1 MSDFNY
7 DGVHNLE
14 RDNPGQIE
22 FNRRKNV
29 EQDQRLSTLTSQVN
43 ELITQVPAGFL
54 PRLYYAL
61 TRGEQKFRF
70 IIDQEFGV
78 ENIPGNIGDAF
89 ELVSPMESQNYIP
102 AVATKISATAIKI
115 IIQGDY
121 NLNVDDFDL
130 INMATGDIL
139 SVTLPNALALQNASY
154 LGDFDAQNSK
164 GKQVTVLYDI
174 ETNEQNVI
182 FASVDFSG
190 DGIYNWIRIGGYVN
204 GVSGKNIFG
213 VTLANIEAVSHV
225 AIIGDLLLAGT
236 QFNYGNI
243 SFNIGDLAEVT
254 GVNPLSIVYR
264 GNIRG
269 EQGAQGP
276 AGATGATGQ
285 NGLTPRILNGTW
297 WLGDEDTGVVA
308 QGQNGTNGQDGQ
320 SFMIASGL
328 FSAPAN
334 LNNPNNIGPAGE
346 TLQQL
351 PTLPSSDISGKA
363 YIVFDPITTPL
374 NPYYDLYFAN
384 DGDQNWTILHP
395 FSGIKGQDGTNG
407 FTPYIQGNNWYIN
420 GQNTGV
426 SATGPQGP
434 QGDRGLNP
442 MGNWVAENEYFVD
455 DLVTYNGSSYLCINN
470 HSGVITPPNTDALN
484 WLLFTAK
491 GETGSQGPAG
501 ATGATGPTGP
511 AGATGAPGPA
521 GEAIIINSPA
531 TATNGVISL
540 ENVAKLQAFVYNY
553 IVFNGENYYLN
564 GNGHTAGYLTYSNIE
579 YENNVM
585 TVKTIT
591 ITISTGGWVL
601 NELSPASV
609 DSLDNREQ
617 SEILYD
623 RYDPAKDWG
632 YSGGIPDATT
642 ITRDFSKYKKLIFYT
657 TGYPTGTSL
666 IVDTSAIRDNTG
678 NEIDASICRYILYD
692 SNSGFFAYVF
702 RITMPLNLSSFHV
715 STTRMHLGSGTIIGE
730 GTISK
735 IEGIY

>member
-70 IIDQEFGV
+70 IIYQEFGV

-89 ELVSPMESQNYIP
+89 ELISQIETQNYIP
-102 AVATKISATAIKI
+102 AVATKINATTIKI
-115 IIQGDY
+115 TIQGDY
-121 NLNVDDFDL
+121 NLNVNDFKL
-130 INMATGDIL
+130 INMATGDFL
-139 SVTLPNALALQNASY
+139 NVTLPNALSLQNASY

-213 VTLANIEAVSHV
+213 VTLANIEAVSHIAV
-225 AIIGDLLLAGT
+225 VGDLLLAGT
-236 QFNYGNI
+236 QFNYNNI

-276 AGATGATGQ
+276 AGATGTPGQ
-285 NGLTPRILNGTW
+285 NGLTPKIINGTW
-297 WLGDEDTGVVA
+297 WLGDKDTGVKA
-308 QGQNGTNGQDGQ
+308 LGLDGTNGQNGQ
-320 SFMIASGL
+320 SFLIQSGL
-328 FSAPAN
+328 YSAPNN
-334 LNNPNNIGPAGE
+334 LNNPNNVGPNGE

-363 YIVFDPITTPL
+363 CVVFDPITTPL

-384 DGDQNWTILHP
+384 NGDSNWTQIHP
-395 FSGIKGQDGTNG
+395 FTGLKGQDGRNG

-434 QGDRGLNP
+434 QGDKGLKP
-442 MGNWVAENEYFVD
+442 MGNWVAENEYYVD

-470 HSGVITPPNTDALN
+470 HSGVTTPPNSDTIN

-491 GETGSQGPAG
+491 GDTGPQGPVGATGATGPRGPAG
-501 ATGATGPTGP
+501 ATGAVATVVQTTGN
-511 AGATGAPGPA
+511 ATDSVMSQNAVTAELESRAKSDASNLSDEDVSSWANKFYPVGSIYLSVNDA
-521 GEAIIINSPA
+521 SPA
-531 TATNGVISL
+531 SFLGGTWEQIKDCFLWASGDTTSITYTENGVSVTKSL
-540 ENVAKLQAFVYNY
+540 
-553 IVFNGENYYLN
+553 
-564 GNGHTAGYLTYSNIE
+564 TAG
-579 YENNVM
+579 
-585 TVKTIT
+585 
-591 ITISTGGWVL
+591 STGGETTHTLTVD
-601 NELSPASV
+601 EMPTHTHTTSEFTTPAGQMSASSGTV
-609 DSLDNREQ
+609 
-617 SEILYD
+617 
-623 RYDPAKDWG
+623 AWWT
-632 YSGGIPDATT
+632 GGI
-642 ITRDFSKYKKLIFYT
+642 
-657 TGYPTGTSL
+657 
-666 IVDTSAIRDNTG
+666 
-678 NEIDASICRYILYD
+678 
-692 SNSGFFAYVF
+692 
-702 RITMPLNLSSFHV
+702 
-715 STTRMHLGSGTIIGE
+715 GSGT
-730 GTISK
+730 GTTGGSQAHNNMPPYLAVYMWKRIA
-735 IEGIY
+735 

>member
-89 ELVSPMESQNYIP
+89 ELVSPIETQNYIP
-102 AVATKISATAIKI
+102 AVATKINATTIKI
-115 IIQGDY
+115 TIQGDY
-121 NLNVDDFDL
+121 NLNVNDFNL

-139 SVTLPNALALQNASY
+139 NVTLPNALALQNASY

-225 AIIGDLLLAGT
+225 AVVGDLLLAGT

-254 GVNPLSIVYR
+254 GVNPLSIAYR

-269 EQGAQGP
+269 EQGTQGP
-276 AGATGATGQ
+276 AGVTGTPGV
-285 NGLTPRILNGTW
+285 NGITPTIRNGTW

-320 SFMIASGL
+320 SFMVASGL

-334 LNNPNNIGPAGE
+334 LNNPNNVGPAGE

-384 DGDQNWTILHP
+384 NGDQIWTILHP
-395 FSGIKGQDGTNG
+395 FTGIKGKDGTNG

-434 QGDRGLNP
+434 QGDKGLNP

-455 DLVTYNGSSYLCINN
+455 DIVTYNGSSYICINN
-470 HSGVITPPNTDALN
+470 HSGVVTPPNSDTLN

-491 GETGSQGPAG
+491 GDTGPQGPVGATGATGPRGPAG
-501 ATGATGPTGP
+501 ATGAVATVVQTTGT
-511 AGATGAPGPA
+511 ATGSVMSQNAVTTELESRAKSDASNLTNENIASWANKFFPVGS
-521 GEAIIINSPA
+521 IYMSVNSTSPA
-531 TATNGVISL
+531 SLFGGTWERIKDCFLWATGDTASITYTENGVSVTKSL
-540 ENVAKLQAFVYNY
+540 
-553 IVFNGENYYLN
+553 
-564 GNGHTAGYLTYSNIE
+564 TAG
-579 YENNVM
+579 
-585 TVKTIT
+585 
-591 ITISTGGWVL
+591 STGGEATHTLTVDEMPAHSHLL
-601 NELSPASV
+601 NLNTGKVRDGTYA
-609 DSLDNREQ
+609 DT
-617 SEILYD
+617 Y
-623 RYDPAKDWG
+623 YDPTG
-632 YSGGIPDATT
+632 QTLRSG
-642 ITRDFSKYKKLIFYT
+642 S
-657 TGYPTGTSL
+657 
-666 IVDTSAIRDNTG
+666 
-678 NEIDASICRYILYD
+678 
-692 SNSGFFAYVF
+692 
-702 RITMPLNLSSFHV
+702 
-715 STTRMHLGSGTIIGE
+715 E
-730 GTISK
+730 GKSQPHNKMAPYLVVYMWKRTA
-735 IEGIY
+735 

>member
-1 MSDFNY
+1 M
-7 DGVHNLE
+7 
-14 RDNPGQIE
+14 
-22 FNRRKNV
+22 
-29 EQDQRLSTLTSQVN
+29 TSQVN

-61 TRGEQKFRF
+61 TEGEQKFRF

-121 NLNVDDFDL
+121 NLNVDDFEL

-174 ETNEQNVI
+174 ETNNQNVI

-190 DGIYNWIRIGGYVN
+190 DGVYNWIRIGGYVN

-225 AIIGDLLLAGT
+225 AVIGDLLLAGT

-254 GVNPLSIVYR
+254 GVNPLSVIYR

-269 EQGAQGP
+269 ETGSQGP
-276 AGATGATGQ
+276 AGATGAPG
-285 NGLTPRILNGTW
+285 LNGITPTIRNGNW
-297 WLGDEDTGVVA
+297 WLGDEDTGVKA
-308 QGQNGTNGQDGQ
+308 LGLDGTNGQNGQ
-320 SFMIASGL
+320 SFSIQSGL

-334 LNNPNNIGPAGE
+334 LNNPNNIGPSGE
-346 TLQQL
+346 PLQQL

-384 DGDQNWTILHP
+384 NGDSNWTKIHP
-395 FSGIKGQDGTNG
+395 FTGLRGQDGKNG

-420 GQNTGV
+420 GQNTGY

-470 HSGVITPPNTDALN
+470 HSGVTTPPNTDALN

-491 GETGSQGPAG
+491 GETGSQGPTG

-521 GEAIIINSPA
+521 GEAIIINAPI
-531 TATNGVISL
+531 TATNGVISI

-601 NELSPASV
+601 NELTPASI
-609 DSLDNREQ
+609 DANNIQASQYKTKLEYTNI
-617 SEILYD
+617 EIVYNGKSDDANINL
-623 RYDPAKDWG
+623 G
-632 YSGGIPDATT
+632 YRDGIPAGTQVNIDL
-642 ITRDFSKYKKLIFYT
+642 SKYKKLIVYAEGPLTVIGKNYIIDLQQPVGQARISGFVYIGIGTHSAFDDIEDGLSAAGIYFDFSLVNTNKTIFYHYQ
-657 TGYPTGTSL
+657 TGYTSGEN
-666 IVDTSAIRDNTG
+666 VTRK
-678 NEIDASICRYILYD
+678 
-692 SNSGFFAYVF
+692 NSDETYRVY
-702 RITMPLNLSSFHV
+702 
-715 STTRMHLGSGTIIGE
+715 
-730 GTISK
+730 K
-735 IEGIY
+735 IEGVF